1 MQAQRHWRDHADE
14 FPHDVKTCLLA
25 GEYFHARYGGQ
36 YYAKAQNLARRLGH
50 AYDTALTRVDALL
63 MPTVPMRAPRLIDAG
78 AAPDLHVTRALEM
91 NANTAPS
98 TSPATRHVRALRITR
113 RPAGGHD
120 ADRPP
125 LRGHAVPRRARLRAR
140 ARLNRAVSA
149 RDGHRVGLLF
159 SRESLTAATEITQEN
174 ATRMAIDEVNA
185 AGGIDGVPLTPI
197 SAGVGAQPPDYR
209 QAAEWLCDAQRV
221 PLIFGSHMSSTR
233 KAVLPVVESRRALL
247 FYATLYEGFEY
258 SPNCF
263 YTGSVPNQNSVQL
276 ASYVIRHFGNR
287 VLFIGGQYVYPRE
300 SNRIMRELYE
310 QAGGEV
316 VAETYLPLNARQD
329 DLAEVL
335 KRAIALRPDAI
346 YSTMV
351 GRDIVKLY
359 RAYRALGLNPAR
371 MPIVSL
377 ATNETDVAAMTSE
390 EAEGHITAAP
400 YFATLDSEPS
410 RRFARRTG
418 RALAKTAPSPPARR
432 PPTSKCTWR
441 PTPRRAAASR
451 RRTSSPR
458 SRARSSNAP
467 RPRRHR
473 RRHPAHSLWPRIARV
488 NARREFEIIYA
499 ARARCGRCRTW

>member
-1 MQAQRHWRDHADE
+1 M
-14 FPHDVKTCLLA
+14 
-25 GEYFHARYGGQ
+25 
-36 YYAKAQNLARRLGH
+36 
-50 AYDTALTRVDALL
+50 
-63 MPTVPMRAPRLIDAG
+63 
-78 AAPDLHVTRALEM
+78 
-91 NANTAPS
+91 
-98 TSPATRHVRALRITR
+98 
-113 RPAGGHD
+113 
-120 ADRPP
+120 
-125 LRGHAVPRRARLRAR
+125 
-140 ARLNRAVSA
+140 SA

-329 DLAEVL
+329 DPAEVL

-400 YFATLDSEPS
+400 YFATLDSGTEPALRAGVPVALW
-410 RRFARRTG
+410 RRQPHHRRRGG
-418 RALAKTAPSPPARR
+418 RLLPR
-432 PPTSKCTWR
+432 TWR
-441 PTPRRAAASR
+441 PTPRAARRLRDAGPR
-451 RRTSSPR
+451 RRAQG
-458 SRARSSNAP
+458 RAVRGAP

-473 RRHPAHSLWPRIARV
+473 RRHPAHLALAAHRPRQRAARV
-488 NARREFEIIYA
+488 RNHLCRARRGAAGAVPGRSRAGSRNPGVAVNAPHPSAWPQRHGPARVERP
-499 ARARCGRCRTW
+499 ARAGPASAGRRVAPADVAPETHRLRARAAMAAA

>member
-1 MQAQRHWRDHADE
+1 M
-14 FPHDVKTCLLA
+14 
-25 GEYFHARYGGQ
+25 
-36 YYAKAQNLARRLGH
+36 
-50 AYDTALTRVDALL
+50 
-63 MPTVPMRAPRLIDAG
+63 
-78 AAPDLHVTRALEM
+78 
-91 NANTAPS
+91 
-98 TSPATRHVRALRITR
+98 
-113 RPAGGHD
+113 
-120 ADRPP
+120 
-125 LRGHAVPRRARLRAR
+125 
-140 ARLNRAVSA
+140 
-149 RDGHRVGLLF
+149 
-159 SRESLTAATEITQEN
+159 
-174 ATRMAIDEVNA
+174 
-185 AGGIDGVPLTPI
+185 
-197 SAGVGAQPPDYR
+197 
-209 QAAEWLCDAQRV
+209 
-221 PLIFGSHMSSTR
+221 
-233 KAVLPVVESRRALL
+233 
-247 FYATLYEGFEY
+247 
-258 SPNCF
+258 
-263 YTGSVPNQNSVQL
+263 PNQNSVQL

-410 RRFARRTG
+410 RRFARGVPVALWRRQPHHRRRGGRLLPSAPGGRRRARGRLRDAGPRRRAQG
-418 RALAKTAPSPPARR
+418 RAVRG
-432 PPTSKCTWR
+432 
-441 PTPRRAAASR
+441 
-451 RRTSSPR
+451 
-458 SRARSSNAP
+458 AP

-473 RRHPAHSLWPRIARV
+473 RRHPAHLALAAHRPRQRAARV
-488 NARREFEIIYA
+488 RNHLCR
-499 ARARCGRCRTW
+499 ARAVRPVPYLVDHALDPETLALP

>member
-1 MQAQRHWRDHADE
+1 M
-14 FPHDVKTCLLA
+14 
-25 GEYFHARYGGQ
+25 
-36 YYAKAQNLARRLGH
+36 
-50 AYDTALTRVDALL
+50 
-63 MPTVPMRAPRLIDAG
+63 
-78 AAPDLHVTRALEM
+78 
-91 NANTAPS
+91 
-98 TSPATRHVRALRITR
+98 
-113 RPAGGHD
+113 
-120 ADRPP
+120 
-125 LRGHAVPRRARLRAR
+125 
-140 ARLNRAVSA
+140 SA

-329 DLAEVL
+329 DPAEVL

-410 RRFARRTG
+410 RRFARAYRSRFGEDSPITAGAEAAYFQVHLAADAARRAGGFATPDLVAALKGAQFEAPQAASPSTATPSTPRSG
-418 RALAKTAPSPPARR
+418 RASPASTRGASSKSSMPRAP
-432 PPTSKCTWR
+432 
-441 PTPRRAAASR
+441 
-451 RRTSSPR
+451 
-458 SRARSSNAP
+458 
-467 RPRRHR
+467 
-473 RRHPAHSLWPRIARV
+473 
-488 NARREFEIIYA
+488 
-499 ARARCGRCRTW
+499 RCGRCRTW

>member
-1 MQAQRHWRDHADE
+1 M
-14 FPHDVKTCLLA
+14 
-25 GEYFHARYGGQ
+25 
-36 YYAKAQNLARRLGH
+36 
-50 AYDTALTRVDALL
+50 
-63 MPTVPMRAPRLIDAG
+63 
-78 AAPDLHVTRALEM
+78 
-91 NANTAPS
+91 
-98 TSPATRHVRALRITR
+98 
-113 RPAGGHD
+113 
-120 ADRPP
+120 
-125 LRGHAVPRRARLRAR
+125 
-140 ARLNRAVSA
+140 SA

-410 RRFARRTG
+410 RRFARAYRSRFGEDSPITAG
-418 RALAKTAPSPPARR
+418 AEAAYFQVHLAADAARR
-432 PPTSKCTWR
+432 AGGFA
-441 PTPRRAAASR
+441 TPDLVAALKGAQFE
-451 RRTSSPR
+451 
-458 SRARSSNAP
+458 AP
-467 RPRRHR
+467 QGRVAIDGDTQHT
-473 RRHPAHSLWPRIARV
+473 SLWPRIARV

-499 ARARCGRCRTW
+499 ARAAVRPVPYLVDHALDPETLALP